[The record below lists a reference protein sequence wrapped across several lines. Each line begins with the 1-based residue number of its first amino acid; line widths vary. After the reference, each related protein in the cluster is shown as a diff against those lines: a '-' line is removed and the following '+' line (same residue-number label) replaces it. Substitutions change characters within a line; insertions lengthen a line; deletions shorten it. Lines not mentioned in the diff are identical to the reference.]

1 MSRNISIN
9 ESFGLSQD
17 VNKRM
22 KHLLLIDNDTRF
34 LLLMGDFLEEQGY
47 QLTRAVNG
55 RQGIEILSRLSKES
69 RPPDLV
75 VCDIMMPQ
83 MDGYEFVRTLR
94 SMPGREVLPIIFLS
108 AKGEV
113 HDRIRGL
120 KEGGDAYLVKPC
132 EPVELVALTES
143 LLRRSEQVKAA
154 KGAPEKWQD
163 MGDPAIDIQ
172 FKVELTKT
180 EGKILRLVTRGLS
193 NKDIAKELGISPRTV
208 ESHVSNILQKTA
220 LSNRTELTRW
230 ALEGGHL

>member
-1 MSRNISIN
+1 
-9 ESFGLSQD
+9 
-17 VNKRM
+17 
-22 KHLLLIDNDTRF
+22 
-34 LLLMGDFLEEQGY
+34 MGDFLEEQGY
-47 QLTRAVNG
+47 RLTRAVNG
-55 RQGIEILSRLSKES
+55 RQGIEVMSRLTRES

-83 MDGYEFVRTLR
+83 MDGYEFARTVR
-94 SMPGREVLPIIFLS
+94 SIPGREVLPIIFLS

-120 KEGGDAYLVKPC
+120 NEGGDAYLVKPC

-143 LLRRSEQVKAA
+143 LLRRSEQTKASSVVA
-154 KGAPEKWQD
+154 ERLQEAV
-163 MGDPAIDIQ
+163 DPAIDIQ

-193 NKDIAKELGISPRTV
+193 NKDIAKEMGISPRTV

-230 ALEGGHL
+230 ALEGGHI

>member
-1 MSRNISIN
+1 
-9 ESFGLSQD
+9 
-17 VNKRM
+17 M

-47 QLTRAVNG
+47 RLTRAVNG
-55 RQGIEILSRLSKES
+55 RQGIEVMSRLTRES

-83 MDGYEFVRTLR
+83 MDGYEFARTLR

-120 KEGGDAYLVKPC
+120 NEGGDAYLVKPC

-143 LLRRSEQVKAA
+143 LLRRSEQTKASSVVA
-154 KGAPEKWQD
+154 ERLQEAV
-163 MGDPAIDIQ
+163 DPAIDIQ

-193 NKDIAKELGISPRTV
+193 NKDIAKEMGISPRTV

-230 ALEGGHL
+230 ALEGGHI